1 MMLRR
6 SISHTVILV
15 HGFGRGL
22 ALTLGFALALALGLV
37 SAVATADPK
46 DVSKDAAH
54 PAAAA
59 KIGPGTQAV
68 KTANDTIASLL
79 KQKVAA
85 ESKEEKDLAAK
96 VTTSVRGFLDIDQLG
111 KRAMVD
117 NWQKLTRPQQDQ
129 FLGLLRELIEDNYVR
144 GLRANL
150 DYQIDYTGESTDKDG
165 NVIVTTRINTKR
177 KGRPYAI
184 EVDYVVVKE
193 GDKLRAWDVKT
204 DGVGLVENY
213 RTMFDKI
220 IEKDGFDGL
229 IGKMK
234 KKQAAGGS

>member
-1 MMLRR
+1 MLRR
-6 SISHTVILV
+6 SISHTITLR
-15 HGFGRGL
+15 RGL
-22 ALTLGFALALALGLV
+22 VPALALGLSLV
-37 SAVATADPK
+37 LGPAVATADPK
-46 DVSKDAAH
+46 DAPKDAAH

-59 KIGPGTQAV
+59 APATKIGPGTQAV

-111 KRAMVD
+111 KRAMID
-117 NWQKLTRPQQDQ
+117 NWQKLTKPQQDQ

-150 DYQIDYTGESTDKDG
+150 EYQIDYTGESTDKDG
-165 NVIVTTRINTKR
+165 NIIVTTRINTKR
-177 KGRPYAI
+177 RGRPYAI

-220 IEKDGFDGL
+220 IDKDGFDGL
-229 IGKMK
+229 IAKMK
-234 KKQAAGGS
+234 KKQATGGS